1 MARKLTPEQE
11 QAKQQRLALAA
22 EPVKATDTDAVEPGS
37 LEVALGRDEPV
48 QLGDRTVQVAML
60 RLKDVKRGY
69 ELINTCPPLLTA
81 QVLAVK
87 EGEPLTLA
95 ALTKMVNFITTDDK
109 DKTPRPLLTEA
120 TIADALQDYPTRLAG
135 DEEAMNTMLDLV
147 HLVLKRRQPEI
158 TRAEIEDEFDC
169 AFFLDFFR
177 ALLRVQSGLR
187 DAF

>member
-1 MARKLTPEQE
+1 MARKLTTEQE
-11 QAKQQRLALAA
+11 QAKLERLALAA
-22 EPVKATDTDAVEPGS
+22 APVEATDTEAVEAGS

-48 QLGDRTVQVAML
+48 MLGDRTVLVAML

-69 ELINTCPPLLTA
+69 ELINACPPLLTG
-81 QVLAVK
+81 QVLATK
-87 EGEPLTLA
+87 EGKPLTLA
-95 ALTKMVNFITTDDK
+95 ALTATINYLTANDEDPK
-109 DKTPRPLLTEA
+109 PPLTEDI
-120 TIADALQDYPTRLAG
+120 IADALQDYPTRLAG
-135 DEEAMNTMLDLV
+135 DEKAMNTMLDLAL
-147 HLVLKRRQPEI
+147 LVLKRRQPQI